1 MFGRRVIVS
10 VTVTGVV
17 KNSPADRAHIQS
29 GDVLLKVNGNEIS
42 DVLDYMYYTAEDII
56 RLVLKR
62 DDKFIML
69 KLNKSEYDD
78 LGLEFSSFLMD
89 EKQSCSNK
97 CVFCFIDQM
106 PPGMRETLYFK
117 DDDARLSF
125 LQGNYVTL
133 TNLKDKDIDRIIKM
147 RLNINVSVHTTNP
160 ELRCKMMNNRFAG
173 EKLKYLK
180 KLTDNGIILN
190 CQLVLCP
197 GINDGEEFK
206 RTLRDLSELMPN
218 ISSIA
223 AVPVG
228 ITKYREGLFPLR
240 LFTKEEAAETID
252 IAEEFQ
258 REFLEKFGT
267 RLIFLSDEF
276 YILAERDIPDANYYE
291 GYPQY
296 ENGVGML
303 RSLEDEFSDAFEE
316 LSKKKYPPRR
326 VSIATGRLACGF
338 ISELA
343 RRVNETIDNVH
354 CDVYAIRNDYFGE
367 TITVSGLITAQDI
380 MAQLKDKQLGD
391 ELLLP
396 SNMIMRNS
404 DIFLDDYT
412 VSDVEKALN
421 IKVRITEN
429 DGRALLEGILGL

>member
-1 MFGRRVIVS
+1 MS

-29 GDVLLKVNGNEIS
+29 GDVLLTVNGNEIS
-42 DVLDYMYYTAEDII
+42 DVLDYMYYTAEDIL

-62 DDKFIML
+62 DDRFLML

-78 LGLEFSSFLMD
+78 LGLEFKSFLMD

-206 RTLRDLSELMPN
+206 RTLRDLAELMPN

-240 LFTKEEAAETID
+240 LFTKEEAQKTID

-258 REFLEKFGT
+258 REFMEKFGT

-276 YILAERDIPDANYYE
+276 YILAERELPDADYYE

-303 RSLEDEFSDAFEE
+303 RSLEDEFSVAFEE

-326 VSIATGRLACGF
+326 VSIATGRLAYSF

-343 RRVNETIDNVH
+343 QRVNDTIENVH

-380 MAQLKDKQLGD
+380 MNQLKGIELGD

-396 SNMIMRNS
+396 SNMFMRNS
-404 DIFLDDYT
+404 DVFLDDYT
-412 VSDVEKALN
+412 ISDVENVLN

-429 DGRALLEGILGL
+429 DGRDLLEGILGLQ